1 MGLPTNTTIQKLK
14 NQQGENMAKRIKLQ
28 NNTGEVIE
36 VWDTQVEEMINQGWS
51 DQATKPKKKTTTKSI
66 TEEEGE

>member
-1 MGLPTNTTIQKLK
+1 
-14 NQQGENMAKRIKLQ
+14 MAKRIKLQ
-28 NNTGEVIE
+28 NNNGEVIE